1 MGGSVVSHAHKHHPI
16 HTLHRYASLP
26 VVLLA
31 VVVVIAV
38 LKAVWP

>member
-1 MGGSVVSHAHKHHPI
+1 MNVHKHHPI